1 MFFFHIAQYK
11 NHRYCIIE
19 FLSLVSQERRRAY
32 NINQVVFWNLS
43 HCYAGLDSIFYRYQL
58 HRFTDLPSK
67 PPAKTPGLQERVDSM
82 ERTWE
87 CGGKHTTH
95 GGFFPCHGTHFF
107 FRRISDSTSLETSYV
122 CCQRQCAGTLPP
134 WKQMSRIWWLLWQS
148 FSAFGSTSVW
158 ACCLTIILSLP
169 TQFIDLTGISWN
181 EIFFRQRVCFW
192 VVDFQCGA
200 LQCRVQIRDNV
211 GAKLWAI
218 IPNLMI
224 YKRLRL
230 HWDFLGIPELKL
242 LLWL

>member
-1 MFFFHIAQYK
+1 MLDWTPFSIG
-11 NHRYCIIE
+11 
-19 FLSLVSQERRRAY
+19 
-32 NINQVVFWNLS
+32 INYIVWPIFQANL
-43 HCYAGLDSIFYRYQL
+43 
-58 HRFTDLPSK
+58 PPK
-67 PPAKTPGLQERVDSM
+67 PPGYRNAWTLWKGHGSVVENTQPMVDSFHVMERV
-82 ERTWE
+82 
-87 CGGKHTTH
+87 
-95 GGFFPCHGTHFF
+95 FFF
-107 FRRISDSTSLETSYV
+107 FRRISDSSSLVTSYV

-181 EIFFRQRVCFW
+181 GIFFRHRVCFW